1 MADAALKIWEL
12 PEVYQETRATHD
24 SVHTLDEDPK
34 QYAYTKPKVLYV
46 GENEFNVS
54 SWSNILPIICGVMV
68 DEDTKTFLEIAK
80 PEVDKYFSLEDDEQS
95 FADKPSYEHI
105 INNVY
110 IYTHNSAHGTLTVAS
125 RLLKMFDEK
134 AGTELYDNTLFTIK

>member
-12 PEVYQETRATHD
+12 PEVYQETSATHD

-105 INNVY
+105 INN
-110 IYTHNSAHGTLTVAS
+110 ISIHIILHMG
-125 RLLKMFDEK
+125 RLPLQ
-134 AGTELYDNTLFTIK
+134 AVC